1 MEINDFARMNH
12 ERSASRDEKGVFNW
26 EYHAI
31 AMAGEAG
38 ELLNIL
44 KKVKRGDFLLDKKK
58 VADEAVD
65 VITYGFLLLS
75 SLGIDAEKAIMEK
88 YEEVNRRLE
97 AGGFDKRV

>member
-1 MEINDFARMNH
+1 MHINEFARINH
-12 ERSASRDEKGVFNW
+12 ERSASRDEKGIFNW

-44 KKVKRGDFLLDKKK
+44 KKVKRGDFPLDEKK

-75 SLGIDAEKAIMEK
+75 SLGLDAEEAIMTK

-97 AGGFDKRV
+97 KGGFGKR